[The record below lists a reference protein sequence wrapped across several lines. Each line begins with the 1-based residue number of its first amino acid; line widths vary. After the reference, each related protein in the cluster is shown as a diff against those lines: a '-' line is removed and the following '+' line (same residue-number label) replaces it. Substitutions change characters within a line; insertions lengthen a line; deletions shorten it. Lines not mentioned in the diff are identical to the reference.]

1 MRTPSHSENPDS
13 QDVGV
18 MNRLNCAQ
26 ERSQSGDHE
35 PRLNFKGK
43 ASQELLGNRDA
54 AYIDVAI
61 VIGAAIRKPRLSYQ
75 LLSARS
81 KYATSLLYFRPSFSF
96 YASPAASSSSRVA
109 ALVKVSTPKT
119 TSARVD
125 PGSSPQ

>member
-26 ERSQSGDHE
+26 ERLQSGDNE

-54 AYIDVAI
+54 ASIDVARF
-61 VIGAAIRKPRLSYQ
+61 IGAAIRKPRLSYQ
-75 LLSARS
+75 QKSARGN
-81 KYATSLLYFRPSFSF
+81 YATSFLYFGPSFSF
-96 YASPAASSSSRVA
+96 YAFSAASSSSRVA